1 MVNLKD
7 GRVYKLTKDNLSRT
21 PNVAG
26 NYTLYNKNKRPV
38 YVGTTKGGTGAKWGR
53 EEHQRYKYGLRHR
66 LGSYQQ
72 DDDYREHPTKKSLD
86 AKYYKFTKIANDNKR
101 RDAEKKAKQGM
112 YHNHG

>member
-38 YVGTTKGGTGAKWGR
+38 YVGTTKGGTLVHISKR
-53 EEHQRYKYGLRHR
+53 MTIENT
-66 LGSYQQ
+66 QQ
-72 DDDYREHPTKKSLD
+72 KNHLMPSTTSLQ
-86 AKYYKFTKIANDNKR
+86 K
-101 RDAEKKAKQGM
+101 
-112 YHNHG
+112 